1 MSSPGSP
8 EDEPDAGVLVP
19 SPEQSRV
26 PAANADDDL
35 PVVARMVVEIRSDGR
50 RTIARGALEDP
61 DGQRVTVEARSTSP
75 WALARELAGALW
87 KMPRLP
93 RPSLRSMLP
102 GRRRRRD
109 DDDR

>member
-1 MSSPGSP
+1 MSSPRSP
-8 EDEPDAGVLVP
+8 DDEPEARELV
-19 SPEQSRV
+19 SQPEQPRV
-26 PAANADDDL
+26 PVTNADDDL

-61 DGQRVTVEARSTSP
+61 DGQRVTVEARSTTP

-87 KMPRLP
+87 KMPRFP

-109 DDDR
+109 DEE